1 MAKETQ
7 ANLGFEKQ
15 LWDAAC
21 VLPKVYA
28 NPDLD
33 KKVLGDVVDLFTN
46 NLHME
51 GSEEDQDLL
60 GRTYEYCIAQFAAKE
75 GKGGGEFYTPGCVVR
90 TLVEVLKP
98 FENCRIYEIKT
109 PFLIQIATPSDKRC
123 PGVAKLRLWYVYVS

>member
-1 MAKETQ
+1 MRAIEDDNK
-7 ANLGFEKQ
+7 ALKG
-15 LWDAAC
+15 

-28 NPDLD
+28 SPDLD

-98 FENCRIYEIKT
+98 FENCRIYENCT
-109 PFLIQIATPSDKRC
+109 TSLIR
-123 PGVAKLRLWYVYVS
+123 VAAA